1 MSVERSGVS
10 VLIAA
15 RPGPLRIGLQALLTM
30 MPQIRT
36 IEKADNLTAT
46 MEAVKEHRP
55 DLVLLDT
62 NLSDNGVTDILSLAK
77 PANTQSRYLILTD
90 NAEQRQSAEAAG
102 ADVALV
108 KGFPA
113 ARLFETI
120 DELLPK

>member
-1 MSVERSGVS
+1 MSGKSGGVS

-15 RPGPLRIGLQALLTM
+15 RPGPLRSGLQVVLTM
-30 MPQIRT
+30 VPKITT
-36 IEKADNLTAT
+36 IEGADSLSAT
-46 MEAVKEHRP
+46 LEAIEEHRP

-62 NLSDNGVTDILSLAK
+62 NVSDNGVSSVLRMVKSAG
-77 PANTQSRYLILTD
+77 TQSRYLVLAD
-90 NAEQRQSAEAAG
+90 DVQQRRVAETAG

-113 ARLFETI
+113 ARLFEII